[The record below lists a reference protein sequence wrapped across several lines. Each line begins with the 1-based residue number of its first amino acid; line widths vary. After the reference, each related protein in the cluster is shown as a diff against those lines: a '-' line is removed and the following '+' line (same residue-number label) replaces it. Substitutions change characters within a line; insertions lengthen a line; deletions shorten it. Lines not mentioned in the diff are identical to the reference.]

1 MLLNVMMLV
10 PCFVHLNVNKSVPPA
25 PTIVALA
32 VLTLLANARLTK
44 VIVELS

>member
-10 PCFVHLNVNKSVPPA
+10 PGFMPWKVNKSVPPA
-25 PTIVALA
+25 PTMALS
-32 VLTLLANARLTK
+32 VLTLLANALLVR